1 MHCVAHSVPFHLQ
14 RYDFYYFFTTFVS
27 QVYQQKGMA
36 RQTKGLLEMKRFI
49 LTALTVVMTVC
60 LAGCGK
66 IKDISITSCDIVS
79 ISPSGLRSLNGVFLV
94 GIHNPVFKFAV
105 SDIQGTVYHK
115 GTAII
120 DFTANGFEVQKK
132 SDDKHR
138 ISGIAELRPEI
149 SLLSALAL
157 LKDLNADSY
166 TVDVSARVKAEG
178 IKMTI
183 SRKGMPLSSFMEQ
196 L

>member
-1 MHCVAHSVPFHLQ
+1 MTFIIFHYFCKSSLSAK
-14 RYDFYYFFTTFVS
+14 RYGPAD
-27 QVYQQKGMA
+27 
-36 RQTKGLLEMKRFI
+36 KRI
-49 LTALTVVMTVC
+49 IGNEKIHIDSIDSHHDCMPRRLR
-60 LAGCGK
+60 K

-105 SDIQGTVYHK
+105 SDIQGTVYHQ

-183 SRKGMPLSSFMEQ
+183 SRKDMPLSTFME
-196 L
+196 

>member
-1 MHCVAHSVPFHLQ
+1 MHCVAHSAPFHLQ

-49 LTALTVVMTVC
+49 LTALTVIMTVC

-183 SRKGMPLSSFMEQ
+183 SRKGMPLSSFME
-196 L
+196 

>member
-1 MHCVAHSVPFHLQ
+1 
-14 RYDFYYFFTTFVS
+14 
-27 QVYQQKGMA
+27 
-36 RQTKGLLEMKRFI
+36 
-49 LTALTVVMTVC
+49 MTVC

-66 IKDISITSCDIVS
+66 IKDISITSCDILS

-183 SRKGMPLSSFMEQ
+183 SRKGMPLSSFME
-196 L
+196 